1 MSQFLSLV
9 TSLRFAEFDFG
20 LIIVVAEATC
30 NDLCF
35 SSLLDF
41 TSPQFKD
48 CSKML
53 LHFED
58 LRKLLVHLEHE
69 VVRKYF
75 LSNFTIPMRFLFELF
90 ACLSFEYRSCT
101 QLQS

>member
-1 MSQFLSLV
+1 M
-9 TSLRFAEFDFG
+9 FAEFDFG

-41 TSPQFKD
+41 ASPQFKD
-48 CSKML
+48 CSRML
-53 LHFED
+53 SHFED
-58 LRKLLVHLEHE
+58 LLKLLVHLEHE
-69 VVRKYF
+69 EVRKYF
-75 LSNFTIPMRFLFELF
+75 LLNFIIPMRFLFGLF